1 MCLGISRRPY
11 HAGLPSLGDRQLEQA
26 AQAQAG
32 MSLVECLVANALT
45 LTLLVFL
52 MATGAQLMQSVNVA
66 AARADQQL
74 RLHQLGGFLDSALGY
89 AGLPP
94 SWQNDSRLF
103 AEDALAAIAL
113 SDPCTGPESAGYRDE
128 WGGVALIDTARSDCF
143 PGGTVQTG
151 LYIETVRPC
160 PEACAADEGYVL
172 VPAGCDGGEVLEQQR
187 SAWRAQW
194 QSDRST
200 LPGCADAATW
210 GALDRL
216 FLVYRRAS
224 DVPDSSPALRLQTP
238 VSSADYRWGAA
249 EVLIEGV
256 ARWTV
261 SRAELPLP
269 SAIREAVDGRREPLP
284 HHVTE
289 RLSAFR
295 AEMAVAADAE
305 TSGGALLSASKL
317 LVWPAL
323 IRVYAL

>member
-32 MSLVECLVANALT
+32 MSLVECLVASALT
-45 LTLLVFL
+45 LTLLALL
-52 MATGAQLMQSVNVA
+52 MATGAQVMQSVNVA

-89 AGLPP
+89 AGLP
-94 SWQNDSRLF
+94 SGWKGDVRLL

-113 SDPCTGPESAGYRDE
+113 SDPCAGPESAGYRHE
-128 WGGVALIDTARSDCF
+128 WGGVALIDTARSACF
-143 PGGTVQTG
+143 PGGTAQTG

-194 QSDRST
+194 QSDRSS

-256 ARWTV
+256 TRWTV
-261 SRAELPLP
+261 SRVELPLP
-269 SAIREAVDGRREPLP
+269 GAIREAVDGQRKPLP
-284 HHVTE
+284 HHMTE

-295 AEMAVAADAE
+295 VEMAVAADAAK
-305 TSGGALLSASKL
+305 SSGALVSASKL

>member
-1 MCLGISRRPY
+1 MCLGIRPRLD
-11 HAGLPSLGDRQLEQA
+11 HACLPRLGDQHLKRA
-26 AQAQAG
+26 AQAETG
-32 MSLVECLVANALT
+32 MSLVECLVASALT
-45 LTLLVFL
+45 LTLLALL
-52 MATGAQLMQSVNVA
+52 MATGAQVMQSVNVA

-74 RLHQLGGFLDSALGY
+74 RLHQLGGFLDSVLGS
-89 AGLPP
+89 AGPPP
-94 SWQNDSRLF
+94 SWQNDSRPL

-113 SDPCTGPESAGYRDE
+113 SDPCTGPESAGYRHD

-143 PGGTVQTG
+143 PGGTAQTG

-172 VPAGCDGGEVLEQQR
+172 IPTECDGGELLEQQR

-238 VSSADYRWGAA
+238 VLGSDYRWGAA

-269 SAIREAVDGRREPLP
+269 DAIREAIDGQHDRFP
-284 HHVTE
+284 HQQTE
-289 RLSAFR
+289 TPSAFR
-295 AEMAVAADAE
+295 VEMAVAADAE
-305 TSGGALLSASKL
+305 TRGGVLLSASKL

-323 IRVYAL
+323 VRVYAL

>member
-1 MCLGISRRPY
+1 MCLGVSSRRD
-11 HAGLPSLGDRQLEQA
+11 HTGLPPLGDRQLEQA
-26 AQAQAG
+26 APVQAG
-32 MSLVECLVANALT
+32 MSLVECLVASALT
-45 LTLLVFL
+45 LTLLALL
-52 MATGAQLMQSVNVA
+52 MATGAQVMQSVNVA

-74 RLHQLGGFLDSALGY
+74 RLHQLGGFLDSVLGY
-89 AGLPP
+89 AGLP
-94 SWQNDSRLF
+94 SGWKGDARLL

-143 PGGTVQTG
+143 PGSTAQTG

-160 PEACAADEGYVL
+160 PEACSADEGYVL
-172 VPAGCDGGEVLEQQR
+172 VPAGCDGGELLEQQR

-269 SAIREAVDGRREPLP
+269 DAIREAIDGQHDRFP
-284 HHVTE
+284 HQQTE
-289 RLSAFR
+289 TSSAFR
-295 AEMAVAADAE
+295 VEMAVAADAE
-305 TSGGALLSASKL
+305 TRGGVLLSASKL

-323 IRVYAL
+323 IRVYEL

>member
-1 MCLGISRRPY
+1 MCLGISRLLD
-11 HAGLPSLGDRQLEQA
+11 HTGLPPLGDRQLEQS

-32 MSLVECLVANALT
+32 MSLVECLVASALT
-45 LTLLVFL
+45 LTLLALL
-52 MATGAQLMQSVNVA
+52 MATGAQVMQSVNVA
-66 AARADQQL
+66 AVRADQQL
-74 RLHQLGGFLDSALGY
+74 RIRQLGGFLDSVLGY
-89 AGLPP
+89 AGLP
-94 SWQNDSRLF
+94 SGWKGDARLL

-113 SDPCTGPESAGYRDE
+113 SDPCTGPESAGYRHE

-143 PGGTVQTG
+143 PGGTAQTG

-172 VPAGCDGGEVLEQQR
+172 VPAGCDGREVLEQQR

-238 VSSADYRWGAA
+238 VLGSDYRWGAA

-269 SAIREAVDGRREPLP
+269 DAIREAVDGQHDRFPRQQ
-284 HHVTE
+284 TE
-289 RLSAFR
+289 TPSAFR
-295 AEMAVAADAE
+295 VEMAVAADAE
-305 TSGGALLSASKL
+305 TRGGALLSASKL

-323 IRVYAL
+323 IRVYAP

>member
-1 MCLGISRRPY
+1 MRSRFDY
-11 HAGLPSLGDRQLEQA
+11 TGLPPLGGRQFEKA
-26 AQAQAG
+26 AQVEAG

-45 LTLLVFL
+45 LTLLALL
-52 MATGAQLMQSVNVA
+52 MATGAQVIQSVNMV

-74 RLHQLGGFLDSALGY
+74 RLHQLGGFLDSTLGY

-94 SWQNDSRLF
+94 GWKGDSRLL
-103 AEDALAAIAL
+103 AEDALAALAV
-113 SDPCTGPESAGYRDE
+113 SDPCAAPESLGYRHE
-128 WGGVALIDTARSDCF
+128 WGGVALIDTAGSNCF
-143 PGGTVQTG
+143 PGSAAQTG

-172 VPAGCDGGEVLEQQR
+172 IPAACDGGEVAEGIR
-187 SAWRAQW
+187 MAWRAQW
-194 QSDRST
+194 QTDRST
-200 LPGCADAATW
+200 LPVCAAAATW

-216 FLVYRRAS
+216 FLVYRRVS
-224 DVPDSSPALRLQTP
+224 DVPDSLPALRLQTP

-249 EVLIEGV
+249 EVLIDGV

-261 SRAELPLP
+261 LQAELPLP
-269 SAIREAVDGRREPLP
+269 GAIREVVDGQREPLP

-295 AEMAVAADAE
+295 VEMAVAADAAK
-305 TSGGALLSASKL
+305 SSAALLSASKL